1 MTRSFVYVFAVVLLA
16 FAQRMSAQAQVQ
28 VTVPPDKPAPAQTDS
43 MIDAD
48 EGAASN
54 SVSLNTWLT
63 HRADE
68 LLDIV
73 SCYLDKKSLKNE
85 LALEIKA
92 GSDPVHLIEVRI
104 KLLKTLASHNA
115 ASHCK

>member
-1 MTRSFVYVFAVVLLA
+1 MRSFVYVLAIVLLA
-16 FAQRMSAQAQVQ
+16 FAQRMAAQAQV
-28 VTVPPDKPAPAQTDS
+28 TVPPPDKPAPAQTDS

-48 EGAASN
+48 EEAVSN
-54 SVSLNTWLT
+54 GSSLTPWLT

-85 LALEIKA
+85 VALETKA
-92 GSDPVHLIEVRI
+92 SSDPVHLIEVRI